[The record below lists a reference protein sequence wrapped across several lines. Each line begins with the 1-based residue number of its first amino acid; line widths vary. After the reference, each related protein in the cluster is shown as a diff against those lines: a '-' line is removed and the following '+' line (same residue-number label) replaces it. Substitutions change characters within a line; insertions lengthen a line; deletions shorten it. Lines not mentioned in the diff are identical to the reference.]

1 MEKTCTKCKKEKNL
15 EEFVKHKQYASGYGP
30 KCKQCLKEY
39 NKQRYN
45 THSHVWKKWND
56 NNQDKVRQAS
66 KKWVKNNS
74 EKLKIYQKNY
84 IKKWSK
90 EQYQNRLEYRLQKI
104 LRSRLY
110 EALKKE
116 YKHTSAVNLIGCSI
130 QELIQH
136 LEQQF
141 TPEMNWDNYGDYW
154 EIDHIKQVNTF
165 NIKNI
170 IEQQECFN
178 YNNLRPLEKIENRK
192 RPKK

>member
-1 MEKTCTKCKKEKNL
+1 MEKTCTKCKKEKKL
-15 EEFVKHKQYASGYGP
+15 EDFVKHKQYTSGYGP
-30 KCKQCLKEY
+30 KCKQCLTEY
-39 NKQRYN
+39 NQQRYN

-90 EQYQNRLEYRLQKI
+90 EQYQNNLEYKLQKV

-110 EALKKE
+110 EALKNE
-116 YKHTSAVNLIGCSI
+116 YKNTSAINLIGCSM
-130 QELIQH
+130 QELIKH

-141 TPEMNWDNYGDYW
+141 TPEMNWSNYGDYW

-165 NIKNI
+165 NIKNV
-170 IEQQECFN
+170 IEQQECFS